1 MIRPSGVQ
9 IKPDSTESSIIEG
22 ALGKVLVL
30 DAAPTSAN
38 NSVPEKEIGYFSNKL
53 YMTIEGTLKEWSVSS
68 TA

>member
-1 MIRPSGVQ
+1 MRRPTGEI
-9 IKPDSTESSIIEG
+9 IKPSSVEGLIIDN
-22 ALGKVLVL
+22 ALGKVLIL